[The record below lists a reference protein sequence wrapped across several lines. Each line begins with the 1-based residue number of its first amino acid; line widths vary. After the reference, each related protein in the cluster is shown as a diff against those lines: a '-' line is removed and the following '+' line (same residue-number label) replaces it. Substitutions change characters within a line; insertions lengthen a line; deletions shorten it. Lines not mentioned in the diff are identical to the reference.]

1 MVSRTSPGA
10 DVESDGTTTGVGEQ
24 DSRGKLSPVL
34 GYDSTQVTSLSPPG
48 DASCASIADGTVYGA

>member
-1 MVSRTSPGA
+1 M
-10 DVESDGTTTGVGEQ
+10 ESDGTTTGVGEQ